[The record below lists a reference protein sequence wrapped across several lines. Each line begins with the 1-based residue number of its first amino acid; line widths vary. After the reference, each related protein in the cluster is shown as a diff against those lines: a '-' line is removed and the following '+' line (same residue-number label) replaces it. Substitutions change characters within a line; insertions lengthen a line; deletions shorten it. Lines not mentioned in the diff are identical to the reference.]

1 MKELQIRRPALFEGS
16 LTTPCVRISC
26 FLPTRVEGTA
36 VADAVSRYFS
46 LIPEDVVLQRVLV
59 DEVEGEPSE
68 ADVRFVEL
76 SSNFPEDLSAEYDQA
91 FIRTDGS
98 EHVVRLA
105 PPNDRGP
112 TGFSAITFFAMP
124 PDRVFR
130 NWRNLLSFDL
140 ELIFARSRI
149 EDIYRFVSDTASAF
163 PDCCLT
169 AAAALNFPAGLDQL
183 LMSDIN
189 ARLFRFIALDANY
202 YATHYS
208 IGDRVPFAAWLTY
221 LNRSQIGRL
230 GGLPGISGALTGD
243 SLAVLGSG
251 ALLRAAR
258 LPPIADVNRGAP
270 DIGWLPRFDRMLAD
284 VICKDPETFRRFST
298 EDAGRWFDRFIDRD
312 DGEWEN
318 ADLLPYRNG
327 G

>member
-1 MKELQIRRPALFEGS
+1 MKELQIHRPELFEGS

-26 FLPTRVEGTA
+26 FLPTRVESTA
-36 VADAVSRYFS
+36 VSDAVSRYFS

-76 SSNFPEDLSAEYDQA
+76 SPTFLEDLSAEYDEA
-91 FIRTDGS
+91 FSRTDGS
-98 EHVVRLA
+98 EHVVRFA
-105 PPNDRGP
+105 PPNDLEP
-112 TGFSAITFFAMP
+112 TGFSAMSFFAMP

-140 ELIFARSRI
+140 ELTFARSRI
-149 EDIYRFVSDTASAF
+149 EDIYRFVTDTASAF

-183 LMSDIN
+183 LMNDIN

-221 LNRSQIGRL
+221 LNQSQIERL
-230 GGLPGISGALTGD
+230 GGLSGISGALTSD

-270 DIGWLPRFDRMLAD
+270 DIGWLPRFDRLLAD
-284 VICKDPETFRRFST
+284 VICRDPETFRRFSS
-298 EDAGRWFDRFIDRD
+298 EDASRWFDRFIDRD

-318 ADLLPYRNG
+318 ADLVPYRKSE
-327 G
+327 